1 MRFPSRCALSN
12 RKAMPEI
19 KTKRLTK
26 VTLDDASI
34 GRGNADQEHERSI
47 AIYDLIEDNSFSLP
61 GHDGGPYQLN
71 IGLHDSKLALN
82 ILDEAGD
89 AIVMHILSLQPF
101 RRIFKD
107 YFMICESYFAA
118 IRTASPSQI
127 EALDMGRRGL
137 HNEGA
142 QLLTERLHGK
152 IECDFNTSRRIFTL
166 ITALHWKG

>member
-1 MRFPSRCALSN
+1 METRTN
-12 RKAMPEI
+12 
-19 KTKRLTK
+19 RLTN

-34 GRGNADQEHERSI
+34 GRGNPDQEHERSI

-137 HNEGA
+137 HDEGSA
-142 QLLTERLHGK
+142 LLRERLKGK
-152 IECDFNTSRRIFTL
+152 IEVDHDTARRIFTL
-166 ITALHWKG
+166 ICVLHLKG